1 MATSSQSTSRLLKKG
16 SECFEGLSMNGIAND
31 IKTPPFVL
39 STVEGLRTEFFS
51 NLLDKSLRED
61 ESHACN
67 ERELTGRN

>member
-1 MATSSQSTSRLLKKG
+1 
-16 SECFEGLSMNGIAND
+16 MNGIAND